1 MEVDIIG
8 IENVAEFIKN
18 TGLTKFCI
26 DRIGASRGNLPIFE
40 LLNNNSNEKAVYE
53 FKKWAKVINNANSYK
68 LTLFDKVESYI
79 DETGEEKTL
88 KSKSKLN
95 KAEIYFKLSDI
106 VAPSRQD
113 TNTFSVDEVRATI
126 KRELETEQ
134 KIKELEQKINELESE
149 DEDEDE
155 GLSGLNGLSLPN
167 ILSAISAL
175 SNMNSNKTAPV
186 INGVEQTEKSEKIN
200 NINKAIKT
208 LAKFD
213 EQIDT
218 DLLKLSEI
226 AENNPVMFKTLINT
240 LRTM

>member
-8 IENVAEFIKN
+8 VENVAEFIKN

-40 LLNNNSNEKAVYE
+40 LLNNNSNEKAVIE
-53 FKKWAKVINNANSYK
+53 FKKWAKVINNSNSYK
-68 LTLFDKVESYI
+68 LTLFDKVENYI
-79 DETGEEKTL
+79 DETGEEKLL

-106 VAPSRQD
+106 VVPSRQD

-126 KRELETEQ
+126 KREFETEQ

-149 DEDEDE
+149 EEEE
-155 GLSGLNGLSLPN
+155 GLSGLNGMSLPN
-167 ILSAISAL
+167 IISAISAL
-175 SNMNSNKTAPV
+175 ANMNNNKSTPV
-186 INGVEQTEKSEKIN
+186 INGVETPEKSEKIN

>member
-8 IENVAEFIKN
+8 VENVAEFIKN
-18 TGLTKFCI
+18 TNLTKFCI
-26 DRIGASRGNLPIFE
+26 DRIGSSRGNLPIFE
-40 LLNNNSNEKAVYE
+40 LLNNNSNEKAVFE
-53 FKKWAKVINNANSYK
+53 FKKWAKVINNANAYK

-106 VAPSRQD
+106 VAPSYQN
-113 TNTFSVDEVRATI
+113 TNNLSVDEVRATI
-126 KRELETEQ
+126 KREFETEQ
-134 KIKELEQKINELESE
+134 KIKELEQKINELET
-149 DEDEDE
+149 EDEDE
-155 GLSGLNGLSLPN
+155 GLSGLNGMSLPN
-167 ILSAISAL
+167 IISAISAL
-175 SNMNSNKTAPV
+175 ANMNNNKSTPV
-186 INGVEQTEKSEKIN
+186 INGVEAPEKNEKIN

-226 AENNPVMFKTLINT
+226 AENNPAMFKTLINT
-240 LRTM
+240 LRQM

>member
-8 IENVAEFIKN
+8 VENVAEFIKN

-40 LLNNNSNEKAVYE
+40 LLNNNSNEKAVFE
-53 FKKWAKVINNANSYK
+53 FKKWANVINNANSYK
-68 LTLFDKVESYI
+68 LTLFDKVESFI

-95 KAEIYFKLSDI
+95 KAEIYFKLSDT
-106 VAPSRQD
+106 VAPNLSNT
-113 TNTFSVDEVRATI
+113 TNYNVEELRATVR
-126 KRELETEQ
+126 KEYETEQ
-134 KIKELEQKINELESE
+134 KIKELEQKIKDLEEEEEEE
-149 DEDEDE
+149 DS
-155 GLSGLNGLSLPN
+155 LSGLNGLSLPN
-167 ILSAISAL
+167 IISAISAITNM
-175 SNMNSNKTAPV
+175 SNNKSAPV
-186 INGVEQTEKSEKIN
+186 INGIETEKKAKIS
-200 NINKAIKT
+200 NINKAIKI

-226 AENNPVMFKTLINT
+226 AENNPAMFKTLINT
-240 LRTM
+240 LRQM

>member
-8 IENVAEFIKN
+8 VENVAEFIKN

-40 LLNNNSNEKAVYE
+40 LLNNNNNEKAVIE
-53 FKKWAKVINNANSYK
+53 FKKWAKVINNSNSYK
-68 LTLFDKVESYI
+68 LTLFDKVENYI
-79 DETGEEKTL
+79 DETGEEKLL

-106 VAPSRQD
+106 VAPASYQ
-113 TNTFSVDEVRATI
+113 NNHNINVDEVRATI
-126 KRELETEQ
+126 KREYETEQ

-149 DEDEDE
+149 DEEE
-155 GLSGLNGLSLPN
+155 GLNGLNGMSLPN
-167 ILSAISAL
+167 IISAISAL
-175 SNMNSNKTAPV
+175 ANMNNNKSTPV
-186 INGVEQTEKSEKIN
+186 INGIETPEKSEKIN

-218 DLLKLSEI
+218 DLLKLSQI